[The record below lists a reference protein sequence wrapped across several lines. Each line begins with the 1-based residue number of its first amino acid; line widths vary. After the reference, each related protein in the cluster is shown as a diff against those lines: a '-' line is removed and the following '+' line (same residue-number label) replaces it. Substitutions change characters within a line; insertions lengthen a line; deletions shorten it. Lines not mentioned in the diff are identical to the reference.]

1 MYSIFNKIYSEE
13 MWEMVQEWS
22 LEINLFEMFKATIV
36 GTGKSIDF
44 Y

>member
-1 MYSIFNKIYSEE
+1 MRKG
-13 MWEMVQEWS
+13 QEWR
-22 LEINLFEMFKATIV
+22 LEMNLFEMFKATIV